1 MTMRPGF
8 LTLLFVTTLTM
19 SLFAQQGG
27 QSPARAGSA
36 GPRYGTWGVD
46 LTAMDTSVKPGDSF
60 WHHVNGAWDKR
71 TEIPAERANAGVS
84 VLLTEEAERQVRAII
99 ENMARDSAGSGRIGQ
114 QIGDFFASWMDQ
126 AGIEAKGIAP
136 LAPHLAK
143 FAAIGSRSDLIRVF
157 AVPGYPSPFFIGVI
171 PDFIDPTRYIAGMG
185 QGGLGLPDRDYYLL
199 PGEKYDLIRNAYRE
213 YAVKLQQLAGL
224 PDAEARAD
232 RIVALEMALAKVHWA
247 AARMRDMKAIYNP
260 MKRAELQALAPQF
273 EWASLLHE
281 AGLGEMETVM
291 VLQKDTIAETGRM
304 LDSVPLSTWKEYLAF
319 HFIHANAANLPKA
332 FDDANFEMFGK
343 TLRGV
348 AAQRERWQRGVQL
361 VNQHLGEAVGRIYV
375 ERHFPA
381 ESSRQMAELVANLR
395 AALEARF
402 AASAWMDEA
411 TRQQARAKLASFE
424 SRIGYPSKWIDY
436 STIRVERGD
445 LLGNVQRAIHAR
457 HTRDLEGLGKPV
469 DRALWNMT
477 PQTVNAYY
485 NPLMNQITF
494 PAAIL
499 QPPYFDPAADPAVN
513 YGAIGAIIGHEIG
526 HGFDDMGRQFDASG
540 RLRDWWTPASA
551 AEFGKRADV
560 LGQQYAKYEPL
571 PGTPINPKLTMGEN
585 IGDLGGLEMAYAAY
599 RRHVD
604 QHGEPP
610 RRDGYTG
617 DQRFFLSY
625 AQTWRGKL
633 REGAMRQRLLS
644 DPHSPPEQRVN
655 GVVRNFDPWYAAF
668 DIKPGDKLYL
678 SPEQRARFW

>member
-1 MTMRPGF
+1 MAMRTRV
-8 LTLLFVTTLTM
+8 LALLFVATLTM
-19 SLFAQQGG
+19 SSSAQPAGPP
-27 QSPARAGSA
+27 PARPASA

-46 LTAMDTSVKPGDSF
+46 LTALDTSVKPGDSF

-71 TEIPAERANAGVS
+71 TEIAADRVNAGVA
-84 VLLTEEAERQVRAII
+84 VILAEEAERQVRAII
-99 ENMARDSAGSGRIGQ
+99 EDMARDPAAAGKIGQ

-126 AGIEAKGIAP
+126 AGVESRGIAP

-143 FAAIGSRSDLIRVF
+143 FAAIANRSDLIRVF
-157 AVPGYPSPFFIGVI
+157 AVPGYPSPFFMGVL
-171 PDFIDPTRYIAGMG
+171 PDFIDPTRYIAGIG
-185 QGGLGLPDRDYYLL
+185 QAGLGLPDRDYYLL
-199 PGEKYDLIRNAYRE
+199 PGEKYDVIRAAYRA
-213 YAVKLQQLAGL
+213 YAVTLHQLAGL

-232 RIVALEMALAKVHWA
+232 RIMALEVALARIHWE
-247 AARMRDMKAIYNP
+247 AARTRNIKAMYNP

-304 LDSVPLSTWKEYLAF
+304 FDSVPLSTWKEYLAF
-319 HFIHANAANLPKA
+319 HFIHANTAYLPKA
-332 FDDANFEMFGK
+332 FDAANFEMFGK

-348 AAQRERWQRGVQL
+348 ATQRERWQRGVQL
-361 VNQHLGEAVGRIYV
+361 INQQLGEAVGRIYV

-402 AASAWMDEA
+402 AASTWMDDA
-411 TRQQARAKLASFE
+411 TKQQARAKLASFE
-424 SRIGYPSKWIDY
+424 PRIGFPSKWIDY
-436 STIRVERGD
+436 TAIRVERGD
-445 LLGNVQRAIHAR
+445 LLGNVQRAILASYQ
-457 HTRDLEGLGKPV
+457 RDLAGLGKPV
-469 DRALWNMT
+469 DRAQWNMT

-526 HGFDDMGRQFDASG
+526 HGFDDQGRQFDAAGS
-540 RLRDWWTPASA
+540 LRDWWTAAAA
-551 AEFGKRADV
+551 AEFGKRAEV

-571 PGTPINPKLTMGEN
+571 PGTPVNPKLTMGEN

-604 QHGEPP
+604 QHGESP

-617 DQRFFLSY
+617 DQRFFLAY

-633 REGAMRQRLLS
+633 REGALRQRLLS

-678 SPEQRARFW
+678 PPEQRARFW